1 MPSESPSASPP
12 ATVAALPLSSAQ
24 RDTLDSAH
32 QTITVT
38 AALTLAIT
46 ILTFL
51 RLRHGHPG
59 ALEWALLA
67 ASVVTVVG
75 QVLAGRNLRNALIIE
90 GAELTPMFQSLRWLG
105 LVFALKALVVVLMVS
120 TILLRLKSGG
130 GLM

>member
-1 MPSESPSASPP
+1 LPSESPSASPP

-51 RLRHGHPG
+51 RLRHGNTG
-59 ALEWALLA
+59 ALDWALLA

-75 QVLAGRNLRNALIIE
+75 QILAGRNLRNALIIE

-120 TILLRLKSGG
+120 TILLRLKGGG